1 MKEEIKSLI
10 EEILNIKFDKENEQL
25 KENGVDSLMLIKI
38 IIGLEEKYNIIF
50 EDNDLYIKKFDT
62 LDDLVA
68 CVVKKTDEKYHD

>member
-10 EEILNIKFDKENEQL
+10 EEILNIKFDKENESL

-68 CVVKKTDEKYHD
+68 FVVKKTDEKYHD

>member
-10 EEILNIKFDKENEQL
+10 EEILNIKFDKENESL

-68 CVVKKTDEKYHD
+68 CVVKKTDEK

>member
-10 EEILNIKFDKENEQL
+10 EEILNIKFDKENESL

-50 EDNDLYIKKFDT
+50 EDNDL
-62 LDDLVA
+62 
-68 CVVKKTDEKYHD
+68 